1 MSKPARKTRTLR
13 STRLII
19 CEGISDKKFVERIK
33 TLYHPRNAGFSVK
46 IDEAGGGGPKTAI
59 QRAIN
64 YLGDFDQKYIYIDS
78 DLAISATDRK
88 AAERRNI
95 HIIQSEPFCLEGLL
109 LKITDFPREVANSQN
124 AKEILYGQH
133 GLTTVVTEAWYEE
146 NITCQRLNTICASKN
161 HAAGPVLTALIAI
174 FVDISTLNNSSC
186 MKAATQ

>member
-1 MSKPARKTRTLR
+1 MSKPTRKTRMLR

-64 YLGDFDQKYIYIDS
+64 YPGEFDRKYIYIDS
-78 DLAISATDRK
+78 DLAITATDRK

-95 HIIQSEPFCLEGLL
+95 KIIQSIPFCLEGLL
-109 LKITDFPREVANSQN
+109 LKITDFPREVTNSQH
-124 AKEILYGQH
+124 AKETLYDQY

-146 NITCQRLNTICASKN
+146 NITCQRLNTICANNN
-161 HAAGPVLTALIAI
+161 HFAAPVLTVLIAI
-174 FVDISTLNNSSC
+174 FVDI
-186 MKAATQ
+186 